1 VRKTDAYEDVDL
13 KNESILVFEKS
24 DRYKELMF
32 VKAGNE
38 WAVIWKA
45 VKCIWEGEGTY
56 SHPRKAYGDLSGFAD
71 GTVFKIFI
79 EDRGNITVSYYVR
92 NGNHLKKLE
101 SRFVSESGKYFNEY
115 NLNGKWVRDR

>member
-1 VRKTDAYEDVDL
+1 MDAYEDIDL
-13 KNESILVFEKS
+13 KNESVLVFEKS

-38 WAVIWKA
+38 WTVVWKA

-71 GTVFKIFI
+71 NTVFKIFTAYRRDI
-79 EDRGNITVSYYVR
+79 SVSYYIL
-92 NGNHLKKLE
+92 NDNHLKKLE
-101 SRFVSESGKYFNEY
+101 SRLVSENGKYFNEY
-115 NLNGKWVRDR
+115 NLKGKWIMDN